1 MKQLLEDRA
10 DFRLFISEPVLPW
23 TTAIIILSMIYK
35 RVNMTAMFLIAAFI
49 FSLNPVYV
57 VLLAL
62 FWGLLSLSSK
72 SPKLHLPIKK
82 KALSQVES
90 VVCIYDF
97 TPASISITS
106 FHFSH
111 IDPELFVTYF
121 PCMCVRIRNY
131 QGKFFIIHTCQSY
144 LAHVSNMNMHML
156 LSQAATEGVA
166 ALNTSTLCSDKFDKT
181 FDHILI
187 GNDLSTLYAAA
198 LLARNNHR
206 CCVLQP
212 ADGAV
217 MKVRVALSFV
227 S

>member
-10 DFRLFISEPVLPW
+10 DFRMFVSEPVLPW

-97 TPASISITS
+97 TPASISIT
-106 FHFSH
+106 F
-111 IDPELFVTYF
+111 
-121 PCMCVRIRNY
+121 
-131 QGKFFIIHTCQSY
+131 
-144 LAHVSNMNMHML
+144 
-156 LSQAATEGVA
+156 
-166 ALNTSTLCSDKFDKT
+166 
-181 FDHILI
+181 
-187 GNDLSTLYAAA
+187 LSTLNYLLNMFHVCTYTQLSRYILYNTYMPLISCTCFQYEYA
-198 LLARNNHR
+198 H
-206 CCVLQP
+206 
-212 ADGAV
+212 
-217 MKVRVALSFV
+217 VAITGSNRGSSSSEYIYPMFR
-227 S
+227 

>member
-10 DFRLFISEPVLPW
+10 DFRMFVSEPVLPW

-121 PCMCVRIRNY
+121 SCMCVRIRNY
-131 QGKFFIIHTCQSY
+131 QGKFFIIHTYMPLISCTCFQY
-144 LAHVSNMNMHML
+144 EYAHVAITGSNRGSSSSEYIHPM
-156 LSQAATEGVA
+156 
-166 ALNTSTLCSDKFDKT
+166 F
-181 FDHILI
+181 
-187 GNDLSTLYAAA
+187 
-198 LLARNNHR
+198 R
-206 CCVLQP
+206 
-212 ADGAV
+212 
-217 MKVRVALSFV
+217 
-227 S
+227 